1 MVVRPR
7 VRRIAIT
14 DAGLRC
20 FVQWARLNK
29 QEDVLDPVVARRA
42 LEAYAGLASAID
54 PGIAR
59 AQRIARDEALA
70 AVDEGAE

>member
-20 FVQWARLNK
+20 FVQWARNNPAAT
-29 QEDVLDPVVARRA
+29 VLDPVVARRA
-42 LEAYAGLASAID
+42 FEAYAGVASAID
-54 PGIAR
+54 PGIAA
-59 AQRIARDEALA
+59 AQRIARAEALA